1 VASWAAGTFLS
12 EGLDDSRRQR
22 TLQVLGQ
29 GRGPAT
35 EAPLPLPD
43 WTTPGETELMAHDRR
58 TSCLGKPA
66 GGGSKQVRRSP
77 ASLTARASEPP
88 VPRLRV
94 LIADDHLLFVEALSA
109 ILAMESWIEVVGR
122 AGNGQEAVD
131 MASALSPDLIL
142 IDLDMPVMDG
152 LEAIRR
158 IRKRSQVP
166 LLLLT
171 GSDSPRHV
179 ARARAAGA
187 SGFLRKDMV
196 PSDLMTEVGMFGR
209 PAAGH

>member
-1 VASWAAGTFLS
+1 MS
-12 EGLDDSRRQR
+12 EGLAHSRRQK

-35 EAPLPLPD
+35 RARLTLPD

-66 GGGSKQVRRSP
+66 GGGSNRVRRLP
-77 ASLTARASEPP
+77 ASPP
-88 VPRLRV
+88 VPALERTLPRLRV

-109 ILAMESWIEVVGR
+109 LLAMESWIDVVGR
-122 AGNGQEAVD
+122 ARNGQEAVE
-131 MASALSPDLIL
+131 MAASLSPDLIL
-142 IDLDMPVMDG
+142 IDLEMPVMDG

-158 IRKRSQVP
+158 IRERSQVP
-166 LLLLT
+166 MLLLT
-171 GSDSPRHV
+171 GSDSPHQV

-187 SGFLRKDMV
+187 SGFLRKDMI
-196 PSDLMTEVGMFGR
+196 PSDLMAQLGEVGAR
-209 PAAGH
+209 RASH